1 MPDLSNQRRLAAQLL
16 KCGEGRVWIDPASQE
31 ELADA
36 VTRAD
41 IRSAIKA
48 RVIRRKRIVGTS
60 RVRARRHRAEVA
72 KGRHSGPGSRRGTPY
87 ARVDRKERWMRR
99 IRAQRSLLNELRE
112 QKRIPAPIYREF
124 YRRAKG
130 GMFRSRAHLLLNLR
144 LGGHLP
150 PETPAAAPSARGR

>member
-1 MPDLSNQRRLAAQLL
+1 MPDLANQRRMASILL

-48 RVIRRKRIVGTS
+48 GVIQRIPIRGTS
-60 RVRARRHRAEVA
+60 RVRARRHAAEVA
-72 KGRHSGPGSRRGTPY
+72 KGRHAGPGSRKGTPL
-87 ARVDRKERWMRR
+87 ARVPKKERWMKR
-99 IRAQRSLLNELRE
+99 IRAQRDLLKDLR
-112 QKRIPAPIYREF
+112 QTKKIPPKIYRQY

-130 GMFRSRAHLLLNLR
+130 GTFRSRAHLLLNLR
-144 LGGHLP
+144 LAGALP
-150 PETPAAAPSARGR
+150 AEEKR